1 MRIPFN
7 LSLNS
12 TTMLVA
18 GGIFLLVL
26 FVVVISMGRKSLSG
40 APGSQSVDDRLNQ
53 YAGRTDRN
61 KAEEIKPLAKID
73 AAVSK
78 GKQGSKIARDLAR
91 ADLKLTVTEFIGLKI
106 LAAVAGA
113 AAGAYIGRAS
123 TASMVLSAIVGGV
136 LLSFAPNLYVGYA
149 AKKRVKAFNNQLG
162 DGITLMANSLR
173 SGYSFLQSMDLVSRE
188 APMPLSGEFRRVV
201 QEIGLGL
208 SSDEAL
214 GNLMRRIHQ
223 KILIC

>member
-1 MRIPFN
+1 
-7 LSLNS
+7 SLNP

-26 FVVVISMGRKSLSG
+26 FVLVATMGRKSLSG
-40 APGSQSVDDRLNQ
+40 APGGRSVDDRLTQ

-61 KAEEIKPLAKID
+61 QREEIKPLAKID

-113 AAGAYIGRAS
+113 AAGPYIGRAS
-123 TASMVLSAIVGGV
+123 TASMVLSAIVAGV

-149 AKKRVKAFNNQLG
+149 ARKRVK
-162 DGITLMANSLR
+162 
-173 SGYSFLQSMDLVSRE
+173 
-188 APMPLSGEFRRVV
+188 
-201 QEIGLGL
+201 
-208 SSDEAL
+208 
-214 GNLMRRIHQ
+214 
-223 KILIC
+223 